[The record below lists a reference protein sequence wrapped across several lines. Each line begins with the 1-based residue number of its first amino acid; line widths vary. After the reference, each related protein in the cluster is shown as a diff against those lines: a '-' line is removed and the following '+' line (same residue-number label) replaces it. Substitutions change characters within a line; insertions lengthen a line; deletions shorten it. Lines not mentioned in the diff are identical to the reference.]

1 MTALP
6 PAPPPAPE
14 QRSRPWVRRVLI
26 GFLIVANVGIFG
38 GLAAVW
44 LAARQV
50 TGAISTIPS
59 DELDLAETP
68 SDLGEPRTF
77 LLIGSDSR
85 EGIPEDFSN
94 LGDFPGQ
101 RADVIILLK
110 IIPDEDRVEML
121 SLPRDLRIEHDG
133 EVMRINA
140 TFNEGAGA
148 IAEAVTAFAG
158 LPIHHYL
165 QVNFEGFAQ
174 IVDELG
180 GIEMTF
186 PHPARD
192 RKSGFEVEAGRQTL
206 NGRQALALARSRS
219 YQELIDGSWVYIDAS
234 DIGRTARQ
242 RDLLVAM
249 FTQLEIPTSVG
260 AFGGLVEALG
270 QFVITDDAF
279 DEGDIIQ
286 LGWELRNITTRD
298 IDSMTLPVQI
308 FEEGGVSYVIPVE
321 PEATQ
326 ALTAFRDGEP
336 FSDTVVGT
344 ASVQVENGNGREGAA
359 TDMAAV
365 LEGAGY
371 EIVGTGNSARED
383 YAVTQVV
390 ARPSALSFAEA
401 IVDYLGYGE
410 AVVGSTP
417 SGVDVVVIV
426 GLDAP
431 TP

>member
-1 MTALP
+1 MTAPP
-6 PAPPPAPE
+6 PAPPPAPQ

-50 TGAISTIPS
+50 TGAISTVPA
-59 DELDLAETP
+59 DELDLAEIP
-68 SDLGEPRTF
+68 SDLDDPRTF

-85 EGIPEDFSN
+85 EGIPEDFTN
-94 LGDFPGQ
+94 LGSFPGQ

-110 IIPDEDRVEML
+110 VLPGENRVQMI
-121 SLPRDLRIEHDG
+121 SLPRDLRVEIDDR
-133 EVMRINA
+133 VMRINA
-140 TFNEGAGA
+140 AFNEGAGD
-148 IAEAVTAFAG
+148 IVDAVTGFAG

-165 QVNFEGFAQ
+165 QVNFEGFAR

-192 RKSGFEVEAGRQTL
+192 QKSGFDVGAGKQTL
-206 NGRQALALARSRS
+206 DGKQALALARSRS
-219 YQELIDGSWVYIDAS
+219 YQEFIDGQWVYIDAS
-234 DIGRTARQ
+234 DIGRTGRQ
-242 RDLLVAM
+242 RDLLMAM
-249 FTQLEIPTSVG
+249 FTQLEIPTSLG
-260 AFGGLVEALG
+260 GFGSLVEAVG
-270 QFVITDDAF
+270 QFVITDEAF
-279 DEGDIIQ
+279 DEDDIIQ
-286 LGWELRNITTRD
+286 LGWELRNVTTRD
-298 IDSMTLPVQI
+298 IDSLTLPVQI

-326 ALTAFRDGEP
+326 ALAAFRDGEP

-359 TDMAAV
+359 TSMAAI

-371 EIVGTGNSARED
+371 VIAGTSNSGRED
-383 YAVTQVV
+383 YATTQVV

-431 TP
+431 A

>member
-1 MTALP
+1 MTAPP
-6 PAPPPAPE
+6 PAPPPAPQ

-50 TGAISTIPS
+50 TGAISTVPA
-59 DELDLAETP
+59 DELDLADTP
-68 SDLGEPRTF
+68 SDLDEPRTF

-85 EGIPEDFSN
+85 EGIPEDFTN
-94 LGDFPGQ
+94 LGNFPGQ
-101 RADVIILLK
+101 RADVIILLQ
-110 IIPDEDRVEML
+110 INPGENRVQMI
-121 SLPRDLRIEHDG
+121 SLPRDLRIVVDDRA
-133 EVMRINA
+133 MRINA
-140 TFNEGAGA
+140 TFNEGAGD
-148 IAEAVTAFAG
+148 ILDAVTEFAG

-165 QVNFEGFAQ
+165 QVNFEGFAR

-186 PHPARD
+186 PHAARD
-192 RKSGFEVEAGRQTL
+192 RKSGFEVEAGKQTID
-206 NGRQALALARSRS
+206 GKQALALARSRS
-219 YQELIDGSWVYIDAS
+219 YQEFIDGRWVYIDAS
-234 DIGRTARQ
+234 DIGRTGRQ
-242 RDLLVAM
+242 RDLLMAM
-249 FTQLEIPTSVG
+249 FTQLEVPTSLG
-260 AFGGLVEALG
+260 GFGSLVEAIG
-270 QFVITDDAF
+270 QFVITDEAF
-279 DEGDIIQ
+279 DEDDIIQ

-298 IDSMTLPVQI
+298 IDSLTLPVQI

-326 ALTAFRDGEP
+326 ALAAFRDGEP

-359 TDMAAV
+359 TSMAAI

-371 EIVGTGNSARED
+371 VIAGTTNSGRED
-383 YAVTQVV
+383 YAITQAV
-390 ARPSALSFAEA
+390 ARPSRLSFAEA

-431 TP
+431 AS

>member
-1 MTALP
+1 M
-6 PAPPPAPE
+6 
-14 QRSRPWVRRVLI
+14 LI

-50 TGAISTIPS
+50 TGAISTVPA
-59 DELDLAETP
+59 DELDLADTP
-68 SDLGEPRTF
+68 SDLDEPRTF

-85 EGIPEDFSN
+85 EGIPEDFTN
-94 LGDFPGQ
+94 LGNFPGQ
-101 RADVIILLK
+101 RADVIILLQ
-110 IIPDEDRVEML
+110 INPGENRVQMI
-121 SLPRDLRIEHDG
+121 SLPRDLRIVVDDRA
-133 EVMRINA
+133 MRINA
-140 TFNEGAGA
+140 TFNEGAGD
-148 IAEAVTAFAG
+148 ILDAVTEFAG

-165 QVNFEGFAQ
+165 QVNFEGFAR

-186 PHPARD
+186 PHAARD
-192 RKSGFEVEAGRQTL
+192 RKSGFEVEAGKQTID
-206 NGRQALALARSRS
+206 GKQALALARSRS
-219 YQELIDGSWVYIDAS
+219 YQEFIDGRWVYIDAS
-234 DIGRTARQ
+234 DIGRTGRQ
-242 RDLLVAM
+242 RDLLMAM
-249 FTQLEIPTSVG
+249 FTQLEVPTSLG
-260 AFGGLVEALG
+260 GFGSLVEAIG
-270 QFVITDDAF
+270 QFVITDEAF
-279 DEGDIIQ
+279 DEDDIIQ

-298 IDSMTLPVQI
+298 IDSLTLPVQI

-326 ALTAFRDGEP
+326 ALAAFRDGEP

-359 TDMAAV
+359 TSMAAI

-371 EIVGTGNSARED
+371 VIAGTTNSGRED
-383 YAVTQVV
+383 YAITQAV
-390 ARPSALSFAEA
+390 ARPSRLSFAEA

-431 TP
+431 AS

>member
-1 MTALP
+1 
-6 PAPPPAPE
+6 
-14 QRSRPWVRRVLI
+14 VLI

-50 TGAISTIPS
+50 TGAISTVPA
-59 DELDLAETP
+59 DELDLADTP
-68 SDLGEPRTF
+68 SDLDEPRTF

-85 EGIPEDFSN
+85 EGIPEDFTN
-94 LGDFPGQ
+94 LGNFPGQ
-101 RADVIILLK
+101 RADVIILLQ
-110 IIPDEDRVEML
+110 INPGENRVQMI
-121 SLPRDLRIEHDG
+121 SLPRDLRIVVDDRA
-133 EVMRINA
+133 MRINA
-140 TFNEGAGA
+140 TFNEGAGD
-148 IAEAVTAFAG
+148 ILDAVTEFAG

-165 QVNFEGFAQ
+165 QVNFEGFAR

-186 PHPARD
+186 PHAARD
-192 RKSGFEVEAGRQTL
+192 RKSGFEVEAGKQTID
-206 NGRQALALARSRS
+206 GKQALALARSRS
-219 YQELIDGSWVYIDAS
+219 YQEFIDGRWVYIDAS
-234 DIGRTARQ
+234 DIGRTGRQ
-242 RDLLVAM
+242 RDLLMAM
-249 FTQLEIPTSVG
+249 FTQLEVPTSLG
-260 AFGGLVEALG
+260 GFGSLVEAIG
-270 QFVITDDAF
+270 QFVITDEAF
-279 DEGDIIQ
+279 DEDDIIQ

-298 IDSMTLPVQI
+298 IDSLTLPVQI

-326 ALTAFRDGEP
+326 ALAAFRDGEP

-359 TDMAAV
+359 TSMAAI

-371 EIVGTGNSARED
+371 VIAGTTNSGRED
-383 YAVTQVV
+383 YAITQAV
-390 ARPSALSFAEA
+390 ARPSRLSFAEA

-431 TP
+431 AS